1 MSFLSPTVLWGLIG
15 LSIPLIIHLFNLRKS
30 KILEFS
36 SIKHIQAL
44 EKKNI
49 KKIKIIQW
57 ILILLRMGI
66 IAALIL
72 MLSGPLF
79 VNESIW
85 IPSEEESVAVIIID
99 NSASMSVTN
108 NQQSF
113 LDQSKKKIPEILSSF
128 GGLVNL
134 NVFKTT
140 PPNEIYS
147 GIVEKGMNLQYQNWQ
162 IAESYG
168 KDNLWTLVDSL
179 LSSIDSS
186 LPNKECFIMSDFQSI
201 PPKNFKDKY
210 TDWKFYALTSNELSN
225 NVGIKNIS
233 SINQIKTPNDLLRLN
248 TNIENMGK
256 NEIRSLPV
264 ELYLNNERV
273 GQIVSNF
280 KTKTSKDFSFQV
292 YPGKSGV
299 IKGKIEIPPDDF
311 ILDNK
316 QTFELN
322 IPEQISCKVIA
333 NSENGLFIIKTALQS
348 INGGAEFLDLELK
361 LKDEI
366 ETIYLEETDV
376 LILEDP
382 LIIKPS
388 AIESIKRFL
397 NQGGNILWF
406 AGQNFE
412 NINKQVSNNLLLP
425 DYKNKI
431 YLENESYLTV
441 KVVDR
446 KNPLLQ
452 DFNIRNLE
460 SSLPKIFTY
469 NSVNLKKGHHSILD
483 LNNNDPFLVNI
494 PFYSS
499 QIYFFTSPLDL
510 KWNDFAI
517 KGLLIPL
524 IHRLL
529 ILSATNELNTELIE
543 TFKAKIISLPKDL
556 INKKWSIISPSDRK
570 ILVVPDYGNEAIIF
584 KGTTELGSYEV
595 FADEEFYTAFSTKL
609 AISESPKYRANF
621 EKIKSVIGKNNLVW
635 ITNETPIKETIES
648 QRNGQLLWRI
658 FLLIAI
664 ILFFIESYVSRPD
677 PKSLKSLE

>member
-1 MSFLSPTVLWGLIG
+1 MSFLFPTFLWGLIG

-30 KILEFS
+30 KTLEFS

-186 LPNKECFIMSDFQSI
+186 LPNKECFILSDFQSI

-397 NQGGNILWF
+397 NKGGNILWF

-431 YLENESYLTV
+431 YLDNESYLTV

-469 NSVNLKKGHHSILD
+469 NSVNLKKGHYSILD

-570 ILVVPDYGNEAIIF
+570 ILVVPSYGNEAIIF

>member
-1 MSFLSPTVLWGLIG
+1 MSFLFPTVLWGLIG

-30 KILEFS
+30 KTLEFS

-179 LSSIDSS
+179 LSSIDLS
-186 LPNKECFIMSDFQSI
+186 LPNKECFILSDFQSI

-431 YLENESYLTV
+431 YLDNESYLTV

-469 NSVNLKKGHHSILD
+469 NSVNLKKGHYSILD

>member
-1 MSFLSPTVLWGLIG
+1 MSFLFPTVLWGLIG

-30 KILEFS
+30 KTLEFS

-147 GIVEKGMNLQYQNWQ
+147 GIVEKGTNLQYQNWQ

-186 LPNKECFIMSDFQSI
+186 LPNKECFILSDFQSI

-397 NQGGNILWF
+397 N
-406 AGQNFE
+406 
-412 NINKQVSNNLLLP
+412 
-425 DYKNKI
+425 
-431 YLENESYLTV
+431 
-441 KVVDR
+441 
-446 KNPLLQ
+446 
-452 DFNIRNLE
+452 
-460 SSLPKIFTY
+460 
-469 NSVNLKKGHHSILD
+469 
-483 LNNNDPFLVNI
+483 
-494 PFYSS
+494 
-499 QIYFFTSPLDL
+499 
-510 KWNDFAI
+510 
-517 KGLLIPL
+517 
-524 IHRLL
+524 
-529 ILSATNELNTELIE
+529 
-543 TFKAKIISLPKDL
+543 
-556 INKKWSIISPSDRK
+556 
-570 ILVVPDYGNEAIIF
+570 
-584 KGTTELGSYEV
+584 
-595 FADEEFYTAFSTKL
+595 
-609 AISESPKYRANF
+609 
-621 EKIKSVIGKNNLVW
+621 
-635 ITNETPIKETIES
+635 
-648 QRNGQLLWRI
+648 
-658 FLLIAI
+658 
-664 ILFFIESYVSRPD
+664 
-677 PKSLKSLE
+677 

>member
-1 MSFLSPTVLWGLIG
+1 MSFLFPTFLWGLIG

-30 KILEFS
+30 KTLEFS

-186 LPNKECFIMSDFQSI
+186 LPNKECFILSDFQSI

-431 YLENESYLTV
+431 YLDNESYLTV

-469 NSVNLKKGHHSILD
+469 NSVNLKKGHYSILD